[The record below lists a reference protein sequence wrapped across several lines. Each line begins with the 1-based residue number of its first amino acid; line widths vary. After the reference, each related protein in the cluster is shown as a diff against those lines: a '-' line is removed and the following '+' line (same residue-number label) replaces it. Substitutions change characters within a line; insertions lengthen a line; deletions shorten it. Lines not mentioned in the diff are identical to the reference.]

1 MPRSRHHHPTSRAS
15 VAGAVLG
22 IFCIAVG
29 IVVLVPVAMKWPDTW
44 PGLLVTPVLIF
55 LGARLIARHKA
66 RHRSEKT

>member
-1 MPRSRHHHPTSRAS
+1 MPRTRHHHPTSRAS

-22 IFCIAVG
+22 IFCIGVG

-44 PGLLVTPVLIF
+44 PGLLVTPALIY
-55 LGARLIARHKA
+55 LGARLIGRHIS